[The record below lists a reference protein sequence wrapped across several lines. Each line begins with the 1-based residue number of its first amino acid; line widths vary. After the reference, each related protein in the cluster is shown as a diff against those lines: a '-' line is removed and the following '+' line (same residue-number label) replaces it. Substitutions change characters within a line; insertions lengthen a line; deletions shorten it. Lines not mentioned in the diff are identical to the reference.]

1 MKNYQMICSAG
12 FRFNLPLAILMTL
25 LQRTPVV
32 CVAVTAG
39 EWLASSPSSAV
50 LKAAFAVVGSLGAV
64 HSLAGAT
71 TLSATTVSPA
81 SATVGTAKTIAFSVL
96 GTQSPASSWT
106 IGGSVPPGMSFKGGA
121 TIGIVN
127 ITSGFRTMSG
137 TPTLAGSYL
146 LSLKAWENTGGKGN
160 VSPTFSYTIN
170 VSGAVVTAPSI
181 VTQPVSQTATVG
193 GGVTFSSAASGTPT
207 PTYQWQKNG
216 ATIVGETGASLV
228 LSNVQTGAAGG
239 YAVVATNTVGTA
251 TSNAATLTVNF
262 ASVAP
267 AITTQPSNQTAT
279 VGQTITFTFVASGTP
294 APTYQWQKNG
304 AAIAGETGASLVL
317 SNVQTG
323 AAGSYSVVATNS
335 AGTATS
341 NAATLTVNVASAA
354 PAIATQPSSQTMT
367 VGQVVTFTVVATG
380 TPTPTYQWQKNGAAL
395 AGETGASLVLTNVQ
409 TGAAGTYAVVATN
422 TAGTVASSAATLTVN
437 SASSAPT
444 ITTQPSSQ
452 TTAVGQTVIFSVVA
466 TGSPTPT
473 YQWQKNGVGIS
484 GATGATF
491 TVTGAQLSD
500 AGSYAVSAT
509 NSAGAAT
516 SAPITLTVTVGAG
529 PAPAITLQPP
539 GSLNLIASQ
548 SLALNVGATGS
559 SLSYQWR
566 RVNGTGVT
574 SIPGATGPTLTIKP
588 VGSVDAG
595 TYYCNVSNGAG
606 SADSAPVAVAVT
618 TASTNPGRLINLSVL
633 TGISTTGDS
642 FSLGYVVS
650 GASTANSKPLVIRA
664 AGPSLGA
671 LGVPGTLSDPKME
684 LFAGSVKTE
693 ENDNW
698 GGLSTISTA
707 MSAVG
712 AFPYSNAATL
722 DSAVASSVTSR
733 DNSVKISAGAG
744 APDATGSVIAEVY
757 DATPSN
763 AFDATRTPR
772 LINLSVLKNVGSGL
786 TMGFVI
792 GGSTGKT
799 MLVRAIGPT
808 LGTAFGLGGVMS
820 DPKIELF
827 DSAGKSLAIND
838 NWGGTPAL
846 AGAFGDTGAFVL
858 PAGSGDAALLI
869 TLAPGN
875 YTAQVTVATG
885 STGLALVEVYDVP

>member
-1 MKNYQMICSAG
+1 MKNYQMIRSAG
-12 FRFNLPLAILMTL
+12 FRVNLPLAILMTL

-32 CVAVTAG
+32 RVAVTAG
-39 EWLASSPSSAV
+39 ELLVSSPCSAV

-106 IGGSVPPGMSFKGGA
+106 VSGSVPPGMSFNGGA
-121 TIGIVN
+121 TIGIIN
-127 ITSGFRTMSG
+127 ITSGFLTISG
-137 TPTLAGSYL
+137 SPTLAGSYV

-170 VSGAVVTAPSI
+170 VSGAAVIAPSI
-181 VTQPVSQTATVG
+181 VTQPVSQTAIVG
-193 GGVTFSSAASGTPT
+193 GGATFISVASGTPT

-216 ATIVGETGASLV
+216 ATIAGETGTFLV
-228 LSNVQTGAAGG
+228 LSNVQTGAAG
-239 YAVVATNTVGTA
+239 
-251 TSNAATLTVNF
+251 
-262 ASVAP
+262 
-267 AITTQPSNQTAT
+267 I
-279 VGQTITFTFVASGTP
+279 
-294 APTYQWQKNG
+294 
-304 AAIAGETGASLVL
+304 
-317 SNVQTG
+317 
-323 AAGSYSVVATNS
+323 
-335 AGTATS
+335 
-341 NAATLTVNVASAA
+341 
-354 PAIATQPSSQTMT
+354 
-367 VGQVVTFTVVATG
+367 
-380 TPTPTYQWQKNGAAL
+380 
-395 AGETGASLVLTNVQ
+395 
-409 TGAAGTYAVVATN
+409 YAVVATN
-422 TAGTVASSAATLTVN
+422 TAGAATSNAATLIVSLA
-437 SASSAPT
+437 SALPVIA
-444 ITTQPSSQ
+444 TQPSSHTIGAGQ
-452 TTAVGQTVIFSVVA
+452 SAVFSVVA
-466 TGSPTPT
+466 TGNPTPA
-473 YQWQKNGVGIS
+473 YQWQKNGVAIS
-484 GATGATF
+484 GATGATLSISA
-491 TVTGAQLSD
+491 AQLADS
-500 AGSYAVSAT
+500 GSYAVSAT
-509 NSAGAAT
+509 NSVGAAT
-516 SAPITLTVTVGAG
+516 SVPVTLTVTGGAG

-539 GSLNLIASQ
+539 GSLNLISNQ
-548 SLALNVGATGS
+548 SLALNVAATGS
-559 SLSYQWR
+559 NLSYQWR
-566 RVNGTGVT
+566 RVNGTGVI

-588 VGSVDAG
+588 VGSLDAG

-618 TASTNPGRLINLSVL
+618 TASANPGRLINLSVL
-633 TGISTTGDS
+633 TGIATTGDS

-650 GASTANSKPLVIRA
+650 GASTANAKPLVIRA

-684 LFAGSVKTE
+684 LFAGSARTE

-698 GGLSTISTA
+698 GGLSTISNA
-707 MSAVG
+707 MAAVG

-757 DATPSN
+757 DATPSS
-763 AFDATRTPR
+763 AFDPVRTPR
-772 LINLSVLKNVGSGL
+772 LINLSVLKNVGTGL

-808 LGTAFGLGGVMS
+808 LGTAFGLVGVMY
-820 DPKIELF
+820 DPKIELL
-827 DSAGKSLAIND
+827 DSSGKSLAIND

-846 AGAFGDTGAFVL
+846 ASAFGDTGAFEL

-885 STGLALVEVYDVP
+885 TTGLALVEVYDVP